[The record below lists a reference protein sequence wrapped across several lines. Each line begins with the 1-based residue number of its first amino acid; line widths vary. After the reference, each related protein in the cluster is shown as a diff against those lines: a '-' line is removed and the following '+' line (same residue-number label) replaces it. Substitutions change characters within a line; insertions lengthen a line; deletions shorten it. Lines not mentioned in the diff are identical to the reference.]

1 MAALAIGVPSPYHYF
16 RRNILTIKL
25 NCMKRKE
32 RTMATID
39 TVKEVLVENLDL
51 EAEKIT
57 EEATLESL
65 GIDSLD
71 MVELICDLEEKCDVE
86 FGEPEGIE
94 TVGQL
99 VAHIDSL

>member
-16 RRNILTIKL
+16 RRNALTIKL